1 METCMTDEY
10 TYEDFVAAM
19 KTVRSALLHADEVLG
34 RMKNFQRM
42 SVSANEEIGVP
53 LGEWYEKFVHDL
65 TVAEAELEPFA
76 EAVKQIK
83 VSEKYFDAS
92 SGESVF

>member
-1 METCMTDEY
+1 MTDEY

-53 LGEWYEKFVHDL
+53 LGKWYIDFLFDL
-65 TVAEAELEPFA
+65 AVAEARMMPFV
-76 EAVKQIK
+76 EVVKYVK
-83 VSEKYFDAS
+83 ASEKYFDAS
-92 SGESVF
+92 SGENVF